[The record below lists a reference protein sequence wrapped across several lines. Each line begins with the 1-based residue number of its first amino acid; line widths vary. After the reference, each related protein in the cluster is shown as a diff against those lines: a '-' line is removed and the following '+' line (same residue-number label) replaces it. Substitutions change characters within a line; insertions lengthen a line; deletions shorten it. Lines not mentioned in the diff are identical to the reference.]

1 MTIRRASLALGI
13 CASFAL
19 ASSAVAAPVPP
30 APPAPPPIA
39 GKNPTADITDEQA
52 LGCFYRLIVLSNQA
66 SDVALKPGTSEADR
80 KSFNNLEDQA
90 SRGVTFSITIL
101 YTRPWVAD
109 RQTQLAKLV
118 AAQLGEDEKISVD
131 RTEACLSRSLQA
143 QSDVFGAAVPKN

>member
-19 ASSAVAAPVPP
+19 ASSAVAAPV
-30 APPAPPPIA
+30 PIA

-66 SDVALKPGTSEADR
+66 SDAALKPGASEADR
-80 KSFNNLEDQA
+80 KSFDVLEDQA
-90 SRGVTFSITIL
+90 SRGVTFYITII
-101 YTRPWVAD
+101 YTRPWVAN
-109 RQTQLAKLV
+109 RQMQLAKLV